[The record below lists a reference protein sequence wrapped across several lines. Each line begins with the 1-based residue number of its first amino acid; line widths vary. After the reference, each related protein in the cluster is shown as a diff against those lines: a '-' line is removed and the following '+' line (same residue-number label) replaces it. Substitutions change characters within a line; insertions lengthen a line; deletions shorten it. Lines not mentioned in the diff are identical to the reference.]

1 MRDLQQAFV
10 HDHQSN
16 PVANMEDL
24 NRLNFDPK
32 KKAVNDANLLDL
44 LKAEDQDQTD
54 SGHGTDPERPSPSQ
68 SVEQKR
74 ASKVMTATAS
84 NVRQQPQKY
93 LVSDSSSC
101 GGYESA
107 ESEKD
112 IVVLAAEHI
121 QALDIQQ
128 DRHHPDQVQH
138 ENNKKPKKKS
148 FWQKLLRSSSNNH
161 S

>member
-1 MRDLQQAFV
+1 MQ
-10 HDHQSN
+10 
-16 PVANMEDL
+16 DL

-44 LKAEDQDQTD
+44 LKKQADDNVNDPD
-54 SGHGTDPERPSPSQ
+54 SGHGTDPGGPSPSQ

-74 ASKVMTATAS
+74 ASLSKTV
-84 NVRQQPQKY
+84 VRLQQQQHPQKY

-101 GGYESA
+101 GGYESGSA

-121 QALDIQQ
+121 QTLDIMGNKEASATAEQQ
-128 DRHHPDQVQH
+128 EV
-138 ENNKKPKKKS
+138 KKPKKKS
-148 FWQKLLRSSSNNH
+148 FWQKLLRSSSANN